1 MATKAKRREFDQVLT
16 FQGRNGTS
24 FLTVDDEKRVD
35 DATRVGVRVKLVP
48 AGRLKAF
55 RAKSR
60 DWASTTLEDGRLL
73 AVSLVPRHFSDETR
87 IEKIPDRLDAF
98 GIEEGELLLDGDREV
113 LGRIEPLAGLR
124 ENPVVRHAIGRVAH
138 EAGRLDEARRGQR
151 RRDHVAARHWASS
164 RSRRAVG

>member
-16 FQGRNGTS
+16 FQGRHGTS

-98 GIEEGELLLDGDREV
+98 GIEEGEDPEWVADARE
-113 LGRIEPLAGLR
+113 LR
-124 ENPVVRHAIGRVAH
+124 EKLLAFLEGLPKTTYLQATIGGNGTGSFCVAYGECSLIMAIGR
-138 EAGRLDEARRGQR
+138 DP
-151 RRDHVAARHWASS
+151 SS
-164 RSRRAVG
+164 